1 MKADSTHEQRF
12 ITDVDSLKFGAQN
25 IDPVLHAL
33 DRWRTQLEE
42 GLRAAR
48 LTCDGLADHHPLAC
62 RANAIDVA
70 LDTGIRAWVQ
80 QWADLEGARALS
92 DALDDTVLLLVFGKF
107 NAGKSSFCNFLAE
120 RLALHGRAV
129 RYFHVDAGRLVET
142 DGRFAE
148 GTTETTARLQ
158 GVHLGDKLV
167 LLDTPGLHSVTPENA
182 ALTQRFTDSADA
194 ILWLTSSTSPG
205 QVQELDEL
213 GRELHRNKP
222 LLPVITRSDLYD
234 EDEIDG
240 EIRKILRNKS
250 VENRAHQEADVT
262 VRAREKL
269 VAMGVDS
276 ALLKAP
282 VSISS
287 HMAREA
293 HEIPAALADAGF
305 ERLYAALIDV
315 AEPAL
320 AYKARKRA
328 EVLLHHLEE
337 NVIGQL
343 QRDVLPLLD
352 ELYAS
357 AQAARESLEQQ
368 RTQVADAVWR
378 SIVPTLPALL
388 DAHAATRDV
397 GVICRVLSRS
407 VFDAFTREI
416 GRRLIDYVVVNDAS
430 LAHIE
435 VADDAGFEEIVI
447 GGTGISRDRHE
458 VVGVDYQR
466 LYMMLEMSIR
476 ETLLRLSINAV
487 EQCDAAINVLLMCS
501 ANIKNILK
509 NFDKRLIEIKVE
521 LRKNSNSLE
530 RC

>member
-1 MKADSTHEQRF
+1 MKADTTHEQRF
-12 ITDVDSLKFGAQN
+12 IAEVDSLKFGAQ
-25 IDPVLHAL
+25 DVDSVLHAL
-33 DRWRTQLEE
+33 DRWLTQLEE

-70 LDTGIRAWVQ
+70 LDTGIRAWAQ
-80 QWADLEGARALS
+80 QWADLEGAHTLS
-92 DALDDTVLLLVFGKF
+92 NALDDKVLLLVFGKF
-107 NAGKSSFCNFLAE
+107 NAGKSSFCNFLAD
-120 RLALHGRAV
+120 RFALNGHAV

-148 GTTETTARLQ
+148 GATETTARLQ
-158 GVHLGDKLV
+158 GVQLGEKLV

-182 ALTQRFTDSADA
+182 ALTQLFTDSADA

-240 EIRKILRNKS
+240 EIRKFLRNKS
-250 VENRAHQEADVT
+250 VENRAHQEADVAA
-262 VRAREKL
+262 RAREKL

-293 HEIPAALADAGF
+293 YEIPAALADAGF
-305 ERLYAALIDV
+305 ERLYAALIDI

-343 QRDVLPLLD
+343 QRDVLQLLD

-357 AQAARESLEQQ
+357 AQAARESLERQ

-378 SIVPTLPALL
+378 SVVPTLPALL
-388 DAHAATRDV
+388 DVHAATRDV
-397 GVICRVLSRS
+397 DAIGRVLSRS
-407 VFDAFTREI
+407 ALDAFTREV
-416 GRRLIDYVVVNDAS
+416 GRRLTDYVVVNDVS

-447 GGTGISRDRHE
+447 GGADISGAQRK

-466 LYMMLEMSIR
+466 LYMMLEMCIR

-487 EQCDAAINVLLMCS
+487 EQCGAAINMLMVRS
-501 ANIKNILK
+501 ANIKEMLK
-509 NFDKRLIEIKVE
+509 NFDEKLIEIKVG
-521 LRKNSNSLE
+521 LRKNYGYLE
-530 RC
+530 RY